1 MKKINFK
8 RLLTI
13 FTALSLVLPA
23 CLNTTALAQDNEQV
37 TITFSLW
44 DVFDQTLID
53 AFEEANPGIKVE
65 LVTTPDSDYSQ
76 KVNTSL
82 IGGTA
87 ADVILAFEADI
98 QRFAENGLVEKLDD
112 YVANTESFDMDDF
125 VPAVQELTEDMN
137 GIYGLPWTLAFE
149 IMYYNKDMF
158 DTAGLDY
165 PTNDWTYEDF
175 NEAAIALTIR
185 DGDNVTQWG
194 ADALTFR
201 GLWWSLIGAF
211 GDDIYTDG
219 QIDLGDGLA
228 KAIEYQDKLT
238 NIDKVSPQPSSGGEM
253 ADLFASGRVA
263 MSRNGSWMIANYKD
277 NEFNWDIAPLPTG
290 DRDYNALHTGFY
302 TINANSEHKEE
313 AWKFIEF
320 MMSHEG
326 QTMYSEIYNNVS
338 ALESVAAEGAYQSEG
353 VNGPTNWETFDV
365 AAETGRFGYVL
376 INAGI
381 TNDLVSQF
389 EAVILGEADLADVLE
404 NSVQRAQ
411 EQLDKLR

>member
-1 MKKINFK
+1 MKKINIK
-8 RLLTI
+8 RILTI
-13 FTALSLVLPA
+13 FTVLSLVLPT
-23 CLNTTALAQDNEQV
+23 LLSTTAVAQENEEV

-44 DVFDQTLID
+44 DVFDQSIID

-98 QRFAENGLVEKLDD
+98 QRFAENGLVENLDD
-112 YVANTESFDMDDF
+112 YVANTEAFKMEDF

-137 GIYGLPWTLAFE
+137 GVYGLPWTLAFE

-158 DTAGLDY
+158 DAAGLDY
-165 PTNDWTYEDF
+165 PANDWTYEDF

-185 DGDNVTQWG
+185 DGETVSQWG

-211 GDDIYTDG
+211 GDDIYADG
-219 QIDLGDGLA
+219 QIVLGDGLA
-228 KAIEYQDKLT
+228 KAIEFQDKLT
-238 NIDKVSPQPSSGGEM
+238 NIDKVSPEPSSGGEM

-302 TINANSEHKEE
+302 TINSNSEHKEE

-320 MMSHEG
+320 LMSHEG

-338 ALESVAAEGAYQSEG
+338 ALETVAAEGAYQSEG
-353 VNGPTNWETFDV
+353 LNGPTNWEAFDV